1 MARLDGAFDMVLDVR
16 AWQANVSGDRQL
28 RLSALTW
35 VMLMHGKNHVRSLVR
50 LRLTRV
56 VDLLK
61 IR

>member
-1 MARLDGAFDMVLDVR
+1 M
-16 AWQANVSGDRQL
+16 
-28 RLSALTW
+28 TW

-61 IR
+61 IRSRKAGIKKLAMQCKLMHDDV